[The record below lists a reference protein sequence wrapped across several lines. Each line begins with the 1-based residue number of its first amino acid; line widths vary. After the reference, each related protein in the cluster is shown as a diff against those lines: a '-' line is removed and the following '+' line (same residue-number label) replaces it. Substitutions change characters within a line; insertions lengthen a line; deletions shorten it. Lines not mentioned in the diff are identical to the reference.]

1 MILFVFLIFAKI
13 SFLSITSPHKTMF
26 LLNFIP
32 CFSLLRTRSWGWF
45 YSKARVKNGVY
56 TLPDLLMQASLK
68 MVANVHERTSIN
80 GWHKCL
86 GHPSKKIVHHLVK
99 NFSLPI
105 IQEEHSSIFV
115 PLVLLLKHINNHFGP
130 IAFKAMHL
138 LI

>member
-1 MILFVFLIFAKI
+1 MILFVFLIFTKI

-32 CFSLLRTRSWGWF
+32 CFFLLRIRSWGRF
-45 YSKARVKNGVY
+45 YSKVCVKMAFTLSQIYWCKLLQKWLPMCMNGHQS
-56 TLPDLLMQASLK
+56 MGGS
-68 MVANVHERTSIN
+68 
-80 GWHKCL
+80 L